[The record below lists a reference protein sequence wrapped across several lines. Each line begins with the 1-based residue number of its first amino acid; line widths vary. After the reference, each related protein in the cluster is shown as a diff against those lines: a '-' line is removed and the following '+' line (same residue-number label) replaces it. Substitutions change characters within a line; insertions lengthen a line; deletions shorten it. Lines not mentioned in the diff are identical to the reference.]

1 MDARNY
7 IFLILTTHTMVVISF
22 HTRLWTLTII
32 ILAVIITISTMNYYS
47 IPQLAAHKIKNS
59 ENKTQQPQD
68 LMTCMNKSMQS
79 LLNGDLNFSN
89 PDPMSH
95 CFDQLFKNHGTNG
108 NNNNNGSNNNNLDRN
123 STFYNV

>member
-1 MDARNY
+1 
-7 IFLILTTHTMVVISF
+7 MVVISF
-22 HTRLWTLTII
+22 RTKLWTLTII
-32 ILAVIITISTMNYYS
+32 ILAVIITISTMSYYS
-47 IPQLAAHKIKNS
+47 VPQLAAHKIKNG
-59 ENKTQQPQD
+59 ENKTQPQD

-108 NNNNNGSNNNNLDRN
+108 SNNSNLDKN

>member
-1 MDARNY
+1 
-7 IFLILTTHTMVVISF
+7 MVVISF
-22 HTRLWTLTII
+22 RTKLWTLTII
-32 ILAVIITISTMNYYS
+32 ILAGIITISTMSYYS
-47 IPQLAAHKIKNS
+47 IPQLAAHKIESS
-59 ENKTQQPQD
+59 ENKTQPQD

-108 NNNNNGSNNNNLDRN
+108 NSDHNGSNNNNNVDKN